1 MRLRLFSVIFSA
13 DGVSRSG
20 PIPVAVWSLG
30 ARKSRCSVMV
40 RHDIVCDRFRP
51 QSDALGH
58 DPSERS
64 ISRHFTTDYP
74 HIRGSG
80 AAQGGGMHFATDC
93 PHIRSRGEGKGR
105 DVLMPLI

>member
-1 MRLRLFSVIFSA
+1 MVPFPWLC
-13 DGVSRSG
+13 GRS
-20 PIPVAVWSLG
+20 G
-30 ARKSRCSVMV
+30 ARKSRYSVMV
-40 RHDIVCDRFRP
+40 RHDIVCERFRA

-80 AAQGGGMHFATDC
+80 AARRWHALCNGLSAYKK
-93 PHIRSRGEGKGR
+93 PWRREGTF
-105 DVLMPLI
+105 